1 MHLYPFMYIHV
12 QNIRLARVL
21 LWFQLPL
28 SNRSSI
34 LLKFTKSQ
42 TVVIYKINHEMV
54 YFTRY
59 IYIWINKKLLV
70 IHSKIN
76 YSILVVQL
84 LQKMCF
90 GKFAHHIPKKVK
102 EKKYKGNRY
111 WDKETIKDE
120 HGFIGFKFLHQYFSL
135 FSFLTSRFS
144 FQSSCI

>member
-1 MHLYPFMYIHV
+1 
-12 QNIRLARVL
+12 
-21 LWFQLPL
+21 
-28 SNRSSI
+28 
-34 LLKFTKSQ
+34 
-42 TVVIYKINHEMV
+42 MV

-102 EKKYKGNRY
+102 EKKIQRKQILRQR
-111 WDKETIKDE
+111 DD
-120 HGFIGFKFLHQYFSL
+120 Q
-135 FSFLTSRFS
+135 R
-144 FQSSCI
+144 